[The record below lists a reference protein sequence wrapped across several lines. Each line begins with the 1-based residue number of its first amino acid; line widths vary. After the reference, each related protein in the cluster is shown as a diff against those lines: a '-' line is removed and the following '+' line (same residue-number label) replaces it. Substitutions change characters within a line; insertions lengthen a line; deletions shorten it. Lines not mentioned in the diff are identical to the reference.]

1 MIRSK
6 FIYLL
11 GLFLLASCN
20 SNSENQ
26 GESYDDLPEAEWN
39 GEYME
44 VKTKDG
50 KDKKGRSK
58 KSIGGEFLNM
68 GKATYSIGDKA
79 EEITLFDKGKTD
91 ITINEDQIAIRIK
104 DANDKSFFIGIHKAN
119 IYKNPEGK
127 YTFAANAKNSK
138 DAKFTLSYTTGS
150 KSEQETYQLKSGTL
164 TIEQM
169 SFTLGEVKM
178 KAKGEL
184 LNLKNIQT
192 GTPEPFEMEVEI
204 LFETIV
210 SAFNPEL

>member
-11 GLFLLASCN
+11 GLLIVASCS
-20 SNSENQ
+20 SNSENE
-26 GESYDDLPEAEWN
+26 GDSYDDLPEGEWN

-44 VKTKDG
+44 VKTEDED
-50 KDKKGRSK
+50 DKKGRSK

-104 DANDKSFFIGIHKAN
+104 DANDKFFFIGIHKDN
-119 IYKNPEGK
+119 IYKNPQGK
-127 YTFAANAKNSK
+127 YVYPANAKSNQ
-138 DAKFTLSYTTGS
+138 DPKFTLSYTTGS

-164 TIEQM
+164 NIEKM

-178 KAKGEL
+178 MAKGEI
-184 LNLKNIQT
+184 LNLKNVQN
-192 GTPEPFEMEVEI
+192 GTPQPFEMEVEI